1 MAQKYLSIEEA
12 AEFLGMPQDELT
24 RIRES
29 GELRGFADR
38 GTWKFQTE
46 AVEEYHRSRQADSSV
61 EGGLVDELLPVSD
74 DGFASPDAPSILDDD
89 DDVAADGPTLIRQS
103 VEDDEP
109 LLIDDSSDSDVR
121 LVLDDSLELDDP
133 PPEPAL
139 LAESDSDVRLVADD
153 SPGDV
158 DGSDSDVKL
167 VQSNEPPALVMDDD
181 LAATSIEQ
189 PRDAEDLGL
198 TEVADEGDLSLEP
211 AADSGI
217 SLESVDESGINLE
230 AADGSGISLESADSN
245 IVLSDQ
251 TIADSGI
258 SLDTG
263 EESGI
268 ALDLDGGGDE
278 DVDETQYEVPALV
291 EDGTDFDMA
300 EAAQDDSGTDTSV
313 LLFDDEEDADD
324 YTDTVVKKSD
334 DIDMFDE
341 FSDIGDGDDDLDVV
355 DDELFGEDDELEELD
370 VFDADDELFDSD
382 GDEELTGYDVGP
394 QPTVIA
400 AVEHEWGIGAFLPL
414 VASTGLM
421 IACGMV
427 LFELV
432 RSIWGWQDPGFSGTL
447 IETIGD
453 MFN

>member
-1 MAQKYLSIEEA
+1 MANKYLSIEEA
-12 AEFLGMPQDELT
+12 ADLLGLPQEELT
-24 RIRES
+24 RLRES

-46 AVEEYHRSRQADSSV
+46 AIEEYHRSRQTDSSV
-61 EGGLVDELLPVSD
+61 
-74 DGFASPDAPSILDDD
+74 DGDAGPSVLDDD
-89 DDVAADGPTLIRQS
+89 DDVAADGPTLIQQS

-109 LLIDDSSDSDVR
+109 LLVDESSDSDVR

-133 PPEPAL
+133 PPAP
-139 LAESDSDVRLVADD
+139 LAESSSDVQLVADE
-153 SPGDV
+153 SLAESSSDV
-158 DGSDSDVKL
+158 ALVADESSDNVSGSDSDVKL
-167 VQSNEPPALVMDDD
+167 VQSNDPPPLLADDD

-189 PRDAEDLGL
+189 PRDVEDLGL
-198 TEVADEGDLSLEP
+198 TEVAAEGDLVLDLSD
-211 AADSGI
+211 DSGI
-217 SLESVDESGINLE
+217 SLETAAESGINLE
-230 AADGSGISLESADSN
+230 AADESGISLESASSD
-245 IVLSDQ
+245 IVLSEQ

-268 ALDLDGGGDE
+268 SLDLDDAGDE
-278 DVDETQYEVPALV
+278 TLYEVPVQA
-291 EDGTDFDMA
+291 EDATDFDMD
-300 EAAQDDSGTDTSV
+300 EAVDSTGTGV
-313 LLFDDEEDADD
+313 LLFDDEDDADD

-334 DIDMFDE
+334 DIDVFDE
-341 FSDIGDGDDDLDVV
+341 FTDIGDDDDLDVV
-355 DDELFGEDDELEELD
+355 DDELFGEDDELEDLD
-370 VFDADDELFDSD
+370 VFDADDELF
-382 GDEELTGYDVGP
+382 GDEEEEAYEDVGVA
-394 QPTVIA
+394 QRTVIA
-400 AVEHEWGIGAFLPL
+400 QVEPEWGVGAFLPL
-414 VASTGLM
+414 LASTGLM